1 VTLQLAIR
9 PLPVLSTLVLLCPS
23 SLVAQSEQYRSPAGV
38 VYVSLLDTGGVARAE
53 SALAADSTNVERI
66 IQMGLAQ
73 SAIRRYREAIAT
85 FTRGIEIA
93 PNNGLLYRWRGHRY
107 LSTRQL
113 DRARADLTHGLAL
126 DSALYGCWYHLGI
139 VRYVTGDFTGAAD
152 AFAHALPL
160 APEPGERAGSMDWLW
175 MSLSRA
181 GRAAEARAVLERNM
195 DSLPP
200 DNAYTRRLKLYR
212 GLVSPDSMLTPP
224 DTADIAVATLSYGI
238 GNWYLVRGD
247 TAHAR
252 PWFERSVRSGGWPA
266 FAFIASEAELARR
279 R

>member
-38 VYVSLLDTGGVARAE
+38 VYVSLPDTGGVARAE
-53 SALAADSTNVERI
+53 SALATDSTNIERI
-66 IQMGLAQ
+66 IQLGLAQ
-73 SAIRRYREAIAT
+73 SAIRRYREAIST

-139 VRYVTGDFTGAAD
+139 VRYVTGDFTGVAD
-152 AFAHALPL
+152 VFAHALPL